1 MRVAEVDLAAEI
13 EDLLL
18 GGGELARRLGVGS
31 GFGDGLADL
40 ELAAEVVRGGLV
52 ALEVQL
58 AGGLERVDVVLER
71 VGQGV
76 VEDGSDPAVDGQF
89 EGLHGELGAVGVV
102 EPSRGHD
109 GGQAHAGVFV
119 ADGLIEQG
127 DVVRELP
134 EGVADDVHGGGAGFR
149 LLGLQELGDQLGVG
163 LVMRPGGPKGL
174 AEVVLVGRVLLVE
187 LGGPGLDGGQDF
199 CRGVAA
205 EFATGAVAGAVFGLL

>member
-18 GGGELARRLGVGS
+18 GGGELARRLGVGA

-89 EGLHGELGAVGVV
+89 EGLTASLA
-102 EPSRGHD
+102 PSALSS
-109 GGQAHAGVFV
+109 Q
-119 ADGLIEQG
+119 
-127 DVVRELP
+127 
-134 EGVADDVHGGGAGFR
+134 
-149 LLGLQELGDQLGVG
+149 
-163 LVMRPGGPKGL
+163 
-174 AEVVLVGRVLLVE
+174 
-187 LGGPGLDGGQDF
+187 
-199 CRGVAA
+199 VAA
-205 EFATGAVAGAVFGLL
+205 TTAVRRTRAFSSRIA